1 MWLTTEFLSKRFLI
15 NSYAA
20 TFMLESPLFTGI
32 VENKNKNISYG
43 KLRSSYVINSLYND
57 KT

>member
-1 MWLTTEFLSKRFLI
+1 MYLTTEFSSKRFLI

-43 KLRSSYVINSLYND
+43 KLRTSYVINSRYND

>member
-1 MWLTTEFLSKRFLI
+1 
-15 NSYAA
+15 
-20 TFMLESPLFTGI
+20 MLESPLFTGI

-43 KLRSSYVINSLYND
+43 KLRTSYVINSRYND

>member
-1 MWLTTEFLSKRFLI
+1 MCLTTEIPSKRFLI

-20 TFMLESPLFTGI
+20 TFMLESPLFTGV
-32 VENKNKNISYG
+32 VENKDKNISYG
-43 KLRSSYVINSLYND
+43 KLRTSYVINSHYND